1 MARAFS
7 LLVLVAS
14 IALLAGCLSGEGAP
28 ADVDRDGIEDARD
41 NAPRVANA
49 PRIDLT
55 GDGALDHRDQ
65 LDNDL
70 DGRGD
75 VTDRDDDNDGVADG
89 ADLCPFVS
97 DRQEDVDADALGDAC
112 DPLDD
117 RDTDRDGVPDG
128 PRPGHPLYDVAKAA
142 KAKWSRG
149 RTRFVIRIDALAR
162 FFQNEFTQ
170 LMTDAAT
177 LSPVAWDAKCREN
190 YSDEVDPPDPC
201 GPGPRPTLP
210 GGKEV
215 PITLV
220 VIPSRLWA
228 DPGVIRW
235 INDRNDSDRLEIGQ
249 HGTYHANNT
258 SFGDWRAIPGQKELN
273 CEICGLTQAE
283 SFALLKIG
291 RDTLAGDYGGPALR
305 LAGADARAPRIDWS
319 RSALPLL
326 TFAPP
331 FNASDPAGRGAVA
344 RLRFRAFSASVFEE
358 ESSAYGPIFTPEET
372 HHERFDQFGM
382 FHASADIELEP
393 PETEDGLYDRDR
405 YSHYLRDQ
413 TNEGGLTTWLIE
425 EVEWSG
431 RPCNEDDRLGTCGS
445 RSNRENNTVYRPR
458 WLGWM
463 QLLDFVK
470 TYPDSVALTS
480 GEVALALAYDNART
494 VPNPDQA
501 DDDHDGVGN
510 VVEGR

>member
-1 MARAFS
+1 LARAVW
-7 LLVLVAS
+7 LLAVVAS
-14 IALLAGCLSGEGAP
+14 IAVLAGCFSGDEAP
-28 ADVDRDGIEDARD
+28 ADADRDGIVDTHD
-41 NAPRVANA
+41 NSPRVANA
-49 PRIDLT
+49 PRVDLT

-75 VTDRDDDNDGVADG
+75 AADPDDDDDTVPDGE
-89 ADLCPFVS
+89 DLCPLVA
-97 DRQEDVDADALGDAC
+97 DRRQRDVDRDALGDAC

-117 RDTDRDGVPDG
+117 RDSDRDGVPDG
-128 PRPGHPLYDVAKAA
+128 PRPGDPLHEAARAA
-142 KAKWSRG
+142 KAKWASG
-149 RTRFVIRIDALAR
+149 RTHFVIRIDALAR

-170 LMTDAAT
+170 LMTDAAI
-177 LSPVAWDAKCREN
+177 LSPAEWDAKCGEN
-190 YSDEVDPPDPC
+190 YADPEDPPDPC

-235 INDRNDSDRLEIGQ
+235 INDRNDSDRLEIAQ
-249 HGTYHANNT
+249 HGTYHANDT
-258 SFGDWRAIPGQKELN
+258 PHGDWRTIPEQKTLS

-283 SFALLKIG
+283 SFALMKIG
-291 RDTLAGDYGGPALR
+291 RDA
-305 LAGADARAPRIDWS
+305 LAGAGRQSPRIDWA

-344 RLRFRAFSASVFEE
+344 RLRFPAFSASVFEE
-358 ESSAYGPIFTPEET
+358 ESSAYGQIFTPEET

-382 FHASADIELEP
+382 FHVSADVELEP
-393 PETEDGLYDRDR
+393 PETENGLYDRQR
-405 YSHYLRDQ
+405 YADYLAAQ

-431 RPCNEDDRLGTCGS
+431 RPCNEDDRLETCAG
-445 RSNRENNTVYRPR
+445 RSNRENNTVHRPR

-463 QLLDFVK
+463 QLLDFVNS
-470 TYPDSVALTS
+470 YPDSVVLTA

-494 VPNPDQA
+494 VANPDQA
-501 DDDHDGVGN
+501 DADHDGVGD
-510 VVEGR
+510 VIDRP